1 MRTMW
6 LIVDDPDGFDDSHV
20 WEVTDPEPWE
30 PIETVDE
37 ITAVGVQDD
46 TVELYVGQHRAA
58 D

>member
-20 WEVTDPEPWE
+20 WEVNDPEPFE
-30 PIETVDE
+30 PIEVSDE
-37 ITAVGVQDD
+37 TYYGAQDD
-46 TVELYVGQHRAA
+46 TVELYVGTHRAA